1 MWKPNFAL
9 ADHESIHFDAKC
21 GNMSRVTSSVSICPE
36 CGTPNPASARFC
48 ASCAARLGAEPSI
61 VAPRLST
68 PSRLAASG
76 AIPSRPAP
84 LPPPHAN
91 TTAFW
96 VKLGIGGLLLMI
108 GFIGWSVY
116 VLTDVKV
123 VTQVPTGQGGSA
135 GATVTAPATAPATP
149 SEAPLR
155 PLAPSAAATTVSP
168 AQSAAP
174 IASAPSAGPAPSA
187 AMQTN
192 PDPPTDAGDL
202 QRRIEAL
209 EKQLAGQRSR
219 AASRAAAARAAE
231 EPATGSSGAAATG
244 GWVAPSRAPAMTS
257 SPGYRDAGPPVVRGP
272 EPTVP
277 TVPTEVARPAPS
289 AVMPAPDLGP
299 PVVEGPGP
307 RYDFSRS
314 GGTGR

>member
-1 MWKPNFAL
+1 MWKPNFAP

-61 VAPRLST
+61 VAPRLSA

-76 AIPSRPAP
+76 AIPSRPSP
-84 LPPPHAN
+84 LPAPHAN

-123 VTQVPTGQGGSA
+123 VTQMPTGQGGNA
-135 GATVTAPATAPATP
+135 GATVSAPAAAPA
-149 SEAPLR
+149 
-155 PLAPSAAATTVSP
+155 APSAAATTVPP
-168 AQSAAP
+168 AQTAAP
-174 IASAPSAGPAPSA
+174 VVSAPPAGPAPSA
-187 AMQTN
+187 AMQAN

-299 PVVEGPGP
+299 PVVDGPGP

>member
-9 ADHESIHFDAKC
+9 VDHESIHFDAKC

-36 CGTPNPASARFC
+36 CGTPNPANARFC

-61 VAPRLST
+61 VAPRLSA

-84 LPPPHAN
+84 LPAPHAN

-96 VKLGIGGLLLMI
+96 VKLGLGGLLLMI

-135 GATVTAPATAPATP
+135 ATTVAAPAAPASASAAP
-149 SEAPLR
+149 ADAPLR
-155 PLAPSAAATTVSP
+155 PLTPSTAVTAPSSAS
-168 AQSAAP
+168 AQSATVP
-174 IASAPSAGPAPSA
+174 ASAPSASTP
-187 AMQTN
+187 TN
-192 PDPPTDAGDL
+192 PDRPRDEDDL

-231 EPATGSSGAAATG
+231 DPANGSSGAAATG

-257 SPGYRDAGPPVVRGP
+257 SPGYRDAGPPIVRGP

-277 TVPTEVARPAPS
+277 TEVVRPAPS
-289 AVMPAPDLGP
+289 AVMPAPDGGP